1 MEQLKE
7 YINKELE
14 QLNKSFVSTPDSEQ
28 LSNFTKSNQG
38 SMDEVLS
45 QMAKQYGYK
54 IALENTHE
62 EIDAIYKT
70 NTLTHR

>member
-54 IALENTHE
+54 IALENTLE
-62 EIDAIYKT
+62 ELNAIHKS
-70 NTLTHR
+70 NSFTHR